1 MATTMELLFT
11 GDESK
16 ITARLDRN
24 TGSTTTIDSFTINEV
39 KTINKSSVPA
49 TGFNPV
55 TGTVVYWV
63 RLIVEHIDGELI
75 DGITNDYPFDPVYNT
90 DLDFEYDAANNYWY
104 ASITPLHFGDGAAKS
119 VEVAVDTGAVVLTSP
134 APFNRLYQMTP
145 SLLRDLGNEDIDLG
159 FVPGDDSSRISRSGY
174 IISLLN
180 LGYELPAAAIGP
192 NSPVSVGDYESSV
205 TAPTIKTET
214 IHFDLGSVTIDDLSN
229 TSVDFAGTSYSL
241 VIPGVENPIDI
252 PTAYLDGTASN
263 AFTAEML
270 VDAYHGQA
278 TVNVFKS
285 GETVPFLSKK
295 VAIGRKIPLRTL
307 LSTDGS
313 QESLQGVL
321 NGVLT
326 PYIRR
331 VQREYRDGDWTRMV
345 TVEGDLTGLTGAVI
359 VDHILLGG
367 MGLEEQ
373 SMIETALTSGVWIA

>member
-11 GDESK
+11 GDASK
-16 ITARLDRN
+16 ITARLDKN
-24 TGSTTTIDSFTINEV
+24 DGSTSTVTSFTINEA
-39 KTINKSSVPA
+39 KTINKSSVPN

-104 ASITPLHFGDGAAKS
+104 APITPSHFGDGAAKS
-119 VEVAVDTGAVVLTSP
+119 VEITVDTGAAVLPIP

-145 SLLRDLGNEDIDLG
+145 SLLRELGDEDIDMG
-159 FVPGDDSSRISRSGY
+159 FVPGDDTSRISRSGY

-180 LGYELPAAAIGP
+180 LGYELPAA
-192 NSPVSVGDYESSV
+192 SVGPDSLVSIGDYDSSV
-205 TAPTIKTET
+205 TAPTVKTET
-214 IHFDLGSVTIDDLSN
+214 IHFDLGSMTIDDLSN
-229 TSVDFAGTSYSL
+229 TSVDFAGTSYQL
-241 VIPGVENPIDI
+241 VIPGVETPIDI
-252 PTAYLDGTASN
+252 PTAYLDGTAV
-263 AFTAEML
+263 TAEML

-285 GETVPFLSKK
+285 GETVPLLSKK

-307 LSTDGS
+307 LSADGTQDS
-313 QESLQGVL
+313 FQGVL

-373 SMIETALTSGVWIA
+373 SMIESALTNGVWIA